1 MLSGGSN
8 GEGLYM
14 ESTQGCCRSTPVL
27 PRVGVCPQP
36 APCFW
41 RLFVTVTVG
50 TACVLGMLTVHCATS
65 HSTMPRLHAQS
76 GCAGSC
82 SLNDALIQVVGQS
95 GLA

>member
-1 MLSGGSN
+1 MLGGGSN
-8 GEGLYM
+8 GEGLYVK
-14 ESTQGCCRSTPVL
+14 STQGCCSSTPVL

-36 APCFW
+36 APCFG
-41 RLFVTVTVG
+41 TATVG
-50 TACVLGMLTVHCATS
+50 TACVLDMLTVRCALS

-82 SLNDALIQVVGQS
+82 SLNAALIQVVGQS